1 MIVLKLILL
10 YFLIGICYWFVNDLF
25 GFKTKL
31 GRSIVVEYGQK
42 KHPEYTKEQIEDI
55 LNRVTFLDILKGT
68 MSLVIT
74 WPVEVFGIIKS
85 IFKLV
90 FNLIGIFADMFK
102 RMIRIMKGYINES
115 NM

>member
-10 YFLIGICYWFVNDLF
+10 YLLIGICYWFINDLF

-31 GRSIVVEYGQK
+31 GRSIVVEYAQK

-55 LNRVTFLDILKGT
+55 LNRVTFLYILKGT

-74 WPVEVFGIIKS
+74 WPLYILSIIKTFLRS
-85 IFKLV
+85 IRD
-90 FNLIGIFADMFK
+90 ITTIFAYMFK
-102 RMIRIMKGYINES
+102 RIISIMKGRINEP